1 MAVVPTTTCTTRR
14 LNDSRMDL
22 MNSRIS
28 SSTVPSIVA
37 CLLAA
42 SLCGCTWTS
51 NVLEGDK
58 LDYKSQATVKVRS
71 LEVPP
76 ELNAAARDDRYDIPG
91 DKGPQTLSAYTQ
103 QRANAP
109 VSTGPVVLPTVKN
122 ARVERAGGQRW
133 LVVNLKPEEAWPVIK
148 EFWQEQGFLIKT
160 ESQDTGIMETDW
172 AENRAKIPTDFIRNT
187 IGKVLDGLYSTGE
200 RDKFRTRVERSADGG
215 SEIYISNRGAK
226 ETIVGVQGG
235 DTVWESRPSDPEL
248 EAEFLR
254 RLLVRFGSDR
264 EQAKSIVASGYV
276 TPTAQGPVR
285 SKLVSAGSGSQG
297 YVELEDP
304 FDRAWRRVGL
314 ALDRVGFTVEDRDRN
329 QGVYFVRYVDPNA
342 DVNNKAGFFSK
353 LFSSEDKLK
362 QAAQYRIAVRTQAA
376 TTRVT
381 VQDKNGAAV
390 TTDVGGRILALVND
404 QLK

>member
-1 MAVVPTTTCTTRR
+1 M
-14 LNDSRMDL
+14 
-22 MNSRIS
+22 
-28 SSTVPSIVA
+28 
-37 CLLAA
+37 LAA
-42 SLCGCTWTS
+42 LSGCTWTS
-51 NVLEGDK
+51 SMLEGDK
-58 LDYKSQATVKVRS
+58 LDYKTQATVKVKS
-71 LEVPP
+71 LELPP
-76 ELNAAARDDRYDIPG
+76 ELNAAARDDRFDIPA

-103 QRANAP
+103 QKANTP
-109 VSTGPVVLPTVKN
+109 VSTGPVVLPSVKD
-122 ARVERAGGQRW
+122 ARMERAGGQRW
-133 LVVNLKPEEAWPVIK
+133 LDVSLTPEQAWPIIK
-148 EFWQEQGFLIKT
+148 EFWQEQGFLIKV

-187 IGKVLDGLYSTGE
+187 IGKVIDGLYSTGE
-200 RDKFRTRVERSADGG
+200 RDKFRTRVERGANGG

-226 ETIVGVQGG
+226 EVIVGVQGG

-254 RLLVRFGSDR
+254 RLLVRFGSDK
-264 EQAKSIVASGYV
+264 EQAKTIVASGYV
-276 TPTAQGPVR
+276 TPGAAGVPGPVR
-285 SKLVSAGSGSQG
+285 SKLVSTGAGGPG

-342 DVNNKAGFFSK
+342 EVNNKDGFFSK
-353 LFSSEDKLK
+353 IFSSDDKLK